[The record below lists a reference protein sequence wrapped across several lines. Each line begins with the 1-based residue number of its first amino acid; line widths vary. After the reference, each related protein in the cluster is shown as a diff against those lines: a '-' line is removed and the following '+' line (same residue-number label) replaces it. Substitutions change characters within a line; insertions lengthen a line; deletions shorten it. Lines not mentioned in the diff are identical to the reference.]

1 MKMLTPFP
9 DYMKV
14 LQAKS
19 LSSVG
24 EGSGKS
30 SNFHDDVQA
39 IVEANVLIK
48 KFIEV

>member
-1 MKMLTPFP
+1 VNIATIYKKSPFF
-9 DYMKV
+9 KG
-14 LQAKS
+14 
-19 LSSVG
+19 LSANV

-48 KFIEV
+48 KFN